1 MKMDYL
7 DRIAE
12 GLERMARRG
21 KAMHSK
27 TLLPELKSPETRHAV
42 AEVLIAQFERWDVH
56 ALNRASL
63 LGLTGTM
70 VLDPDHPLP
79 EDPAVLERAGH
90 LLAIDRA
97 LLKRYPYQPERRDHW
112 ITHPNAK
119 LDGKTPLE
127 LMLEGGVP
135 AIREV
140 RVLAESGK
148 DW

>member
-7 DRIAE
+7 DRIAV

-21 KAMHSK
+21 KATQRT
-27 TLLPELKSPETRHAV
+27 TLLPEIHGPEARHAL
-42 AEVLIAQFERWDVH
+42 AEVLVAQFDRWDVH
-56 ALNRASL
+56 AVNQAAL
-63 LGLTGTM
+63 LAL
-70 VLDPDHPLP
+70 PDKTALQPGEPLP
-79 EDPAVLERAGH
+79 DDAVVMERAGH